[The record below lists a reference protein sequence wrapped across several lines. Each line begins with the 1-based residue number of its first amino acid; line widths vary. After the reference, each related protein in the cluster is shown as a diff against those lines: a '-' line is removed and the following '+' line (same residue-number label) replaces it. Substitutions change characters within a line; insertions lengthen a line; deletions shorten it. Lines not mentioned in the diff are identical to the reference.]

1 MVGIAGKIVFDEL
14 HDVKTAP
21 ACRNCVRD
29 SGRRAASLSWS
40 GQEADGDDD
49 SSPWYEQ

>member
-14 HDVKTAP
+14 HDVKTGP
-21 ACRNCVRD
+21 GLQTCVRD

-40 GQEADGDDD
+40 GQEAENGEDD
-49 SSPWYEQ
+49 SSALV